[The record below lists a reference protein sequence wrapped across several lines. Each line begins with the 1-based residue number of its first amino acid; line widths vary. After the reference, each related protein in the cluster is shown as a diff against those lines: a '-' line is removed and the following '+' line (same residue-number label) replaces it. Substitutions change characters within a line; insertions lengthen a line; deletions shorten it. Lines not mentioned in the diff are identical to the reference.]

1 MALTERQLKLYNYL
15 LNKNGWANRIEILT
29 DLKEDYDFVDNGNL
43 YNNKSANHLT
53 EDVRALNNNPYI
65 RKLVIYNSKLG
76 IKIADKQEALEF
88 MQRDYISNMKRL
100 QKHYRLQEK
109 LNKNGQLAFIGD
121 GTIREMQTFKR

>member
-29 DLKEDYDFVDNGNL
+29 DLKEDYNFVDNGNL

-53 EDVRALNNNPYI
+53 EDVRALNNNPDI
-65 RKLVIYNSKLG
+65 RKLIISNSNFG
-76 IKIADKQEALEF
+76 IKIADKQEALQF
-88 MQRDYISNMKRL
+88 MQRDYIANMKRL

-109 LNKNGQLAFIGD
+109 LNKHGQYAFISGD
-121 GTIREMQTFKR
+121 VIKETQAFKR